1 MGIRTRRRS
10 RLLVLSV
17 GGNPTTPNHV
27 TPLCNNEGVHLLE
40 KEIMDTDT
48 LTPIAQAHTIWV
60 TYGHNE
66 AVMLAILTQLITNIE
81 ALDRQVKEAK

>member
-10 RLLVLSV
+10 HLLVLSV

-48 LTPIAQAHTIWV
+48 ITPEAQAYTIWK
-60 TYGHNE
+60 TYGHSE
-66 AVMLAILTQLITNIE
+66 AVMLAILAQFITNVE